1 MTKNASNIPENL
13 YNAILSRFRD
23 DVLEYAEDIRVF
35 DRKSREFWLNMRT
48 IYGKEPFYKK
58 LYDKIS
64 YHFKKCKKKKSNER
78 IQHIGA
84 MGYIPLVH
92 EVEVVSG
99 ANKTL
104 FIPGRSSSL
113 LYSDTEAIENNDFIT
128 TIPYSVLG
136 SYDDL
141 ELSLRLID
149 VNMRLREYFTMHP
162 TNETLTHHGAS
173 LGYTALSGGY
183 YGRKIEE
190 ISGSYHANQNLIHDP
205 DLQRDV
211 IEVCC
216 LVVTTTFGKCDW
228 FIKLME
234 YYELPE
240 NHAKKN
246 TFSLV
251 HHAPTF
257 GGLVMHVQR
266 RDTSMGMLTVLRSYF
281 APIAILEEQL
291 FFNTAR

>member
-92 EVEVVSG
+92 GDEVVSG

-113 LYSDTEAIENNDFIT
+113 LYSDTEAIEA
-128 TIPYSVLG
+128 IPS
-136 SYDDL
+136 
-141 ELSLRLID
+141 
-149 VNMRLREYFTMHP
+149 RE
-162 TNETLTHHGAS
+162 
-173 LGYTALSGGY
+173 
-183 YGRKIEE
+183 KK
-190 ISGSYHANQNLIHDP
+190 Q
-205 DLQRDV
+205 
-211 IEVCC
+211 
-216 LVVTTTFGKCDW
+216 GK
-228 FIKLME
+228 K
-234 YYELPE
+234 
-240 NHAKKN
+240 
-246 TFSLV
+246 
-251 HHAPTF
+251 
-257 GGLVMHVQR
+257 
-266 RDTSMGMLTVLRSYF
+266 
-281 APIAILEEQL
+281 
-291 FFNTAR
+291 